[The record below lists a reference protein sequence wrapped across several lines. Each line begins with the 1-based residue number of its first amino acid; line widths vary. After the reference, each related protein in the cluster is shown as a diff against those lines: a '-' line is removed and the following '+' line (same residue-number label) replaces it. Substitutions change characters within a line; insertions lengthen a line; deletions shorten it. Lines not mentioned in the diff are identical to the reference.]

1 MTFYEKSIIYKIKH
15 NEDYDDNNIYI
26 GSTSNFKNR
35 KYCHKSNCNNEKS
48 NKYNYT
54 VYQYIRANGNWEQF
68 VMIPIEQYPCNN
80 KEELVIRER
89 HHIDLLRP
97 TLNIQIPYKTPKEHF
112 EKKSEY
118 RKNYYEENKKQLSE
132 KKKIYCEANKE
143 QIAEKAKEKQ
153 KVKAICDHCGCEVRK
168 NGLKEHQQSNKC
180 INFVKTE

>member
-97 TLNIQIPYKTPKEHF
+97 ILNIQLPTRTKKEHYEDNK
-112 EKKSEY
+112 EKIAEY
-118 RKNYYEENKKQLSE
+118 DKKR
-132 KKKIYCEANKE
+132 YEANKE
-143 QIAEKAKEKQ
+143 QIIEYKKQYYKANKEQITERTKK
-153 KVKAICDHCGCEVRK
+153 KVICDHCGCEVNKYR
-168 NGLKEHQQSNKC
+168 LKRHQKSNKC
-180 INFVKTE
+180 INFVKT